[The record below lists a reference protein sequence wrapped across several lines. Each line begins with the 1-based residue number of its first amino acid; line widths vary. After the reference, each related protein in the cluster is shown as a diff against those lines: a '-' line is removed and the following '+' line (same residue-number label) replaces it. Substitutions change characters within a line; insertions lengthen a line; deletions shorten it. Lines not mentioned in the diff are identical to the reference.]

1 MEKKQIDKE
10 EIAKSSK
17 ELFDELGTIIP
28 NELIGDTSISTD
40 ARFLYV
46 VLSKNAD
53 PEVVNAAK
61 PCRNGFTNM
70 RSLIVTTGWKQQRID
85 KAFLELRTAGW
96 IK

>member
-10 EIAKSSK
+10 EIVKSFK

-28 NELIGDTSISTD
+28 NKLIDDTSISTD

-53 PEVVNAAK
+53 PEIVNATK

-70 RSLIVTTGWKQQRID
+70 RDLVLMTKWKQSRID
-85 KAFLELRTAGW
+85 KAFLELRTSGW

>member
-53 PEVVNAAK
+53 PEVVNAAAVDK
-61 PCRNGFTNM
+61 FPPIVIVLSKLFTP
-70 RSLIVTTGWKQQRID
+70 VPP
-85 KAFLELRTAGW
+85 
-96 IK
+96 